1 MIYPITNSQYED
13 EFNLSN
19 KRNVRNT
26 PRRTY
31 NCGGFA
37 LGCFSWYCPRE
48 DFFQYAFNDYA
59 EALVKTLY
67 SMKCM
72 LADFADLRVI
82 SSLDEVE
89 ENEYPILF
97 RHSSDG
103 DFHYVKRGQ
112 NGVWY
117 HKRGASTEIEV
128 MRKEKIFDKW
138 CNRYDGPIIMFAKK
152 FSTK

>member
-1 MIYPITNSQYED
+1 MIFPKTNSQYED

-19 KRNVRNT
+19 KRNVRNI

-37 LGCFSWYCPRE
+37 LGCFSWYCPCE
-48 DFFQYAFNDYA
+48 DFFNYNFNNYA
-59 EALVKTLY
+59 EALAKTLY
-67 SMKCM
+67 SVKCM

-103 DFHYVKRGQ
+103 DFHYVKRGK

-117 HKRGASTEIEV
+117 HKRGASVEIEV
-128 MRKEKIFDKW
+128 MQKEEIFDKW
-138 CNRYDGPIIMFAKK
+138 CNCYDGPIIMFAKK
-152 FSTK
+152 VFH